1 MEFAAGLIVGALT
14 GSFSWLVLAAW
25 LEAQRV
31 RVEGGPQRWNRSGSG
46 RGLERLRQQL
56 SHG

>member
-14 GSFSWLVLAAW
+14 GGFSWLVLAAW

-31 RVEGGPQRWNRSGSG
+31 RVEGGPERWNRSGSG
-46 RGLERLRQQL
+46 RGLRRLNEQP